1 MKIVCSLFAAFAMLI
16 GVACAP
22 AAAFERGEPMNVAS
36 FNLRYDNP
44 QDGPNAWPARREM
57 VKALIR
63 HHEFDIV
70 GTQEGLAGQ
79 VADLA
84 QMEEFDH
91 VGVGRDD
98 GKQAGEHSAI
108 FFRKSR
114 FALLDKGDFWLSETP
129 DRPSLGWD
137 ATCCHRIVSWARLR
151 ERASGRVLYVFSAH
165 FDHEGVVARR
175 ASSELLLRKIAEIG
189 RGEPAICVGDFNS
202 TPDTPQMRAMAT
214 TMRDAYRVSSTPPYG
229 PIGTYHGFRMD
240 APLQDRIDY
249 VFVDRHFEVLKYAA
263 LGDSLHG
270 RYPSDHHPV
279 VARVQFR

>member
-1 MKIVCSLFAAFAMLI
+1 MKIVFSLFAAFAMLI

-22 AAAFERGEPMNVAS
+22 AVAFERGEPMNVAS

-44 QDGPNAWPARREM
+44 QDGPNAWPARKEM

-63 HHEFDIV
+63 YHEFDIV

-175 ASSELLLRKIAEIG
+175 ASSELLLRKIAEIS
-189 RGEPAICVGDFNS
+189 RGEPAICTGDFNS

-214 TMRDAYRVSSTPPYG
+214 TMRDAYQVSRTPPYG
-229 PIGTYHGFRMD
+229 PVGTYNGFRLD
-240 APLQDRIDY
+240 APRRDRIDY
-249 VFVDRHFEVLKYAA
+249 IYVDRHFEVLKYAA

-270 RYPSDHHPV
+270 GYPSDHHPV